1 MNPRMYR
8 SFSLH
13 ANLAI
18 ALAASLVAPG
28 ASVFVQAQTPI
39 VATQSA
45 DKLPVRLKA
54 KLPDYKGPSRFIGR
68 KALITFSTDG
78 HLVAMSGINGTITI
92 WDTETG
98 ELKAKLKAGSAGISG
113 FSFSPDGQMAATRD
127 YLDKSVKLWD
137 VKTWQEKATLAGRK
151 RNLETKLKA

>member
-1 MNPRMYR
+1 MGNRMYR
-8 SFSLH
+8 KFFLYLS
-13 ANLAI
+13 LAI
-18 ALAASLVAPG
+18 VLATSSISSSASLL
-28 ASVFVQAQTPI
+28 AQGQPPT
-39 VATQSA
+39 VATQSS

-137 VKTWQEKATLAGRK
+137 VKTWQELLAR
-151 RNLETKLKA
+151 